1 MVTPE
6 PEWIEYPTLLDFP
19 APRLRVYP
27 RETVV
32 AEKYQAMVM
41 LGIAN
46 SRMKDFYDLW
56 VLARRFEFSGPVLC
70 GAIRSTFDRR
80 TTQFPEGIPLALT
93 PTFTTNPLKL
103 SQWQGFHVKNRLEE
117 EAFDLSSLTRVLQ
130 GFLLPPTQA
139 LVEGTDF
146 HLRWPPNGPWEP

>member
-70 GAIRSTFDRR
+70 AAIRSTFDRR
-80 TTQFPEGIPLALT
+80 MTPLSEGVPLALT
-93 PTFTTNPLKL
+93 PAFTTNPLKL
-103 SQWQGFHVKNRLEE
+103 RQWQGFHMKNRLEE
-117 EAFDLSSLTRVLQ
+117 DAFDLSSLARVLQ
-130 GFLLPPTQA
+130 GFLLPPTLA
-139 LVEGTDF
+139 LVEGKDF
-146 HLRWPPNGPWEP
+146 GMRWQPNGPWQQ